1 MSLTNAQIRSIKP
14 FDNPFKLT
22 DSHDLYLLVNPGWWV
37 RRSRSAKC
45 DAMFSPSG
53 AFPAVD
59 AIIGDRSPVMV
70 MVMELAAQ

>member
-14 FDNPFKLT
+14 SDNPFKLI
-22 DSHDLYLLVNPGWWV
+22 DSHGRYLLVNPGWWV

-59 AIIGDRSPVMV
+59 VIISDRYPV

>member
-59 AIIGDRSPVMV
+59 VIISDRYPV